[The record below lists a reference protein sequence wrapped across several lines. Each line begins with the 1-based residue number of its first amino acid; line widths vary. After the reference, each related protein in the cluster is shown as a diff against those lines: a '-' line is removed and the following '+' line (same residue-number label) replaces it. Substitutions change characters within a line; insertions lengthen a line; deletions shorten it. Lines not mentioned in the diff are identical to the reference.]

1 MSRIAVVAVGVALA
15 LIICS
20 CGEDDST
27 TPSTVL
33 SLSCAASPTS
43 GGTPLDVVFS
53 ASAKG
58 GSGAVHYVW
67 AFGDGSGAVGPTVS
81 RRFDAGGTYDVSVTA
96 HAGAE
101 TATCNRTVTIQSPLK
116 IDYCVPFP
124 ESGFAPLD
132 IELVTHAHGSV
143 GDLSYEWD
151 FGDGAVSNERQPR
164 HTYRATGEW
173 PIRLVV
179 RGGGSSAMCTSIV
192 DIFGELGASC
202 EASPPSGSA
211 PLTVKLTSN
220 ASGGDGS
227 YTYLWT
233 FGDGSS
239 STKRNPT
246 HTYEAGGTYRAHLRV
261 TSAGSTA
268 NCRRTITVQ

>member
-1 MSRIAVVAVGVALA
+1 MSRIAVVAAGATLA
-15 LIICS
+15 LIIGS
-20 CGEDDST
+20 CGDDDST
-27 TPSTVL
+27 KPSTVL
-33 SLSCAASPTS
+33 SLTCAADPTS
-43 GGTPLDVVFS
+43 GSTPLDVVFS

-58 GSGAVHYVW
+58 GSGDVHYVW

-81 RRFDAGGTYDVSVTA
+81 RRFDVGGTYDVSVTA

-101 TATCNRTVTIQSPLK
+101 TATCNRTVVIQSPLK

-132 IELVTHAHGSV
+132 IELVTHAYGSV

-151 FGDGAVSNERQPR
+151 FGDGNVSSERQPR

-179 RGGGSSAMCTSIV
+179 RGGGSSAMCTSTI

-202 EASPPSGSA
+202 EAFPQGGSA
-211 PLTVKLTSN
+211 PLTVKFTSN
-220 ASGGDGS
+220 ASGGNGS
-227 YTYLWT
+227 NTYLWT
-233 FGDGSS
+233 FGDGNS

-246 HTYEAGGTYRAHLRV
+246 YTYEAGGTYKAYLRV

-268 NCRRTITVQ
+268 SCRRTITVQ